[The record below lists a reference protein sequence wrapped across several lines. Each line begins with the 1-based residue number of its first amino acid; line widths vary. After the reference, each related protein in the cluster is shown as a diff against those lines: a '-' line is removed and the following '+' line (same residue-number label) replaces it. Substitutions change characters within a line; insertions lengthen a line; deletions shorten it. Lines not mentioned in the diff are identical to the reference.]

1 MIAGIVDFKKFCPKL
16 FFNILF
22 YDLNLPLLGAIVACM
37 AEFNVALE
45 NTRSLYNVGSVLRTS
60 SFFGLKKLFLIGY
73 SGKRLLPNGKYEIHE
88 KIAKTSLGSWED
100 VLVVSFNT
108 SEEFVTYCASEGIT
122 VLAVEQASNSKSLYN
137 YNLPEETSVL
147 VFGNEKDGVS
157 KVICDASQAI
167 LEIPRTGIHNSLNV
181 SVACAVVVSFFV
193 KK

>member
-37 AEFNVALE
+37 AEFYVALE
-45 NTRSLYNVGSVLRTS
+45 NTRSLYNVGSVLRTC
-60 SFFGLKKLFLIGY
+60 SFFGVKKLFLIGY
-73 SGKRLLPNGKYEIHE
+73 SGKRLLPNGRYEIHE

-100 VLVVSFNT
+100 VQVISFNT
-108 SEEFVTYCASEGIT
+108 PEEFVTYCAGEGIT
-122 VLAVEQASNSKSLYN
+122 VLAVEQDASSTSVFDYK
-137 YNLPEETSVL
+137 LPEQTSVL

-157 KVICDASQAI
+157 QVILDASQVV
-167 LEIPRTGIHNSLNV
+167 LEIPRTGTHNSLNV
-181 SVACAVVVSFFV
+181 SVACAVVVSFLG